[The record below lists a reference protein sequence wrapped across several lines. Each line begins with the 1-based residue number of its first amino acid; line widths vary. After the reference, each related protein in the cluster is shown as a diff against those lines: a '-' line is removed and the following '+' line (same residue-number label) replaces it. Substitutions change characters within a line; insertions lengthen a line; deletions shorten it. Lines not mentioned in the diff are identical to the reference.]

1 MSCSWFDLRV
11 ALNPVG
17 FLSWKRI
24 SLRKVSFAFTFA
36 VLMKSS
42 LSDKRADV
50 SLFFWFWAGFVLDKE
65 DRSIT
70 RSNPYF
76 KELFRRCGLHLYQT
90 KVEFM
95 SVSFFHLKTVSRN
108 CWFRH
113 LCFFLLQYCY
123 PGSEG
128 SSSRVICCKNVCFDG
143 WYTTQSPQ
151 NQVENSRQQTTNY
164 QMIKSFWFDFYEF

>member
-1 MSCSWFDLRV
+1 MFLVDLRD

-17 FLSWKRI
+17 FLLWKRI
-24 SLRKVSFAFTFA
+24 SLRKVSFALTFA

-42 LSDKRADV
+42 VSNKRADL

-90 KVEFM
+90 KVEFL
-95 SVSFFHLKTVSRN
+95 SIFSFHLKIVSRN
-108 CWFRH
+108 CWFSH
-113 LCFFLLQYCY
+113 LCFFFSNTIIQDQKGL
-123 PGSEG
+123 
-128 SSSRVICCKNVCFDG
+128 
-143 WYTTQSPQ
+143 PQ
-151 NQVENSRQQTTNY
+151 ELFAVKMYALTVDIPPKVHKTRSKTRSNRPQI
-164 QMIKSFWFDFYEF
+164 IKW